1 MNLGDKLPIKA
12 FENATFFEDNELLNE
27 IRKKPTKTNTPT
39 VNINIQS
46 IQPVAPPAPVIQ
58 PVPVPVV
65 QPVVPVVQPVVPLVQ
80 PVVQPVVPVVQPVV
94 QVVQPV
100 VPVVQPVVQP
110 IAIEQQPPPLHTV
123 TRPTSEPPCCP
134 FSCCC
139 F

>member
-12 FENATFFEDNELLNE
+12 FENVTFFENNELLNE

-80 PVVQPVVPVVQPVV
+80 PVVPLVQ
-94 QVVQPV
+94 
-100 VPVVQPVVQP
+100 PVVQPVVQP

>member
-12 FENATFFEDNELLNE
+12 FENVTCFEDNELLNE

-65 QPVVPVVQPVVPLVQ
+65 QPVVPVVQPVVP
-80 PVVQPVVPVVQPVV
+80 VVQP
-94 QVVQPV
+94 VVQPV

>member
-12 FENATFFEDNELLNE
+12 FENVTFFENNELLNE

-65 QPVVPVVQPVVPLVQ
+65 QPVVPVVQPVVP
-80 PVVQPVVPVVQPVV
+80 VVQPVVPVVQPVV
-94 QVVQPV
+94 PV
-100 VPVVQPVVQP
+100 V
-110 IAIEQQPPPLHTV
+110 ETPPPLHTV

>member
-12 FENATFFEDNELLNE
+12 FENVTFFENNELLNE

-65 QPVVPVVQPVVPLVQ
+65 QPVVPVVQPVVP
-80 PVVQPVVPVVQPVV
+80 VVQPVVPL
-94 QVVQPV
+94 VQPV
-100 VPVVQPVVQP
+100 VPLVQPVVPVVQP

>member
-1 MNLGDKLPIKA
+1 MNLGDKLPVKA
-12 FENATFFEDNELLNE
+12 FENVTFFENNELLNE

-65 QPVVPVVQPVVPLVQ
+65 QP
-80 PVVQPVVPVVQPVV
+80 
-94 QVVQPV
+94 
-100 VPVVQPVVQP
+100 

>member
-12 FENATFFEDNELLNE
+12 FENVNFFENNELLNE

-65 QPVVPVVQPVVPLVQ
+65 QPVVPVVQPVVP
-80 PVVQPVVPVVQPVV
+80 VVQPVVPLVQPVV
-94 QVVQPV
+94 PLVQPV

>member
-12 FENATFFEDNELLNE
+12 FENVNFFENNELLNE

-65 QPVVPVVQPVVPLVQ
+65 QPVVPVVQPVVP
-80 PVVQPVVPVVQPVV
+80 VVQPVVPL
-94 QVVQPV
+94 VQPV

>member
-1 MNLGDKLPIKA
+1 MNLGDKLPVKA
-12 FENATFFEDNELLNE
+12 FENVTFFENNELLNE
-27 IRKKPTKTNTPT
+27 IRKQPTKTNTPT

-65 QPVVPVVQPVVPLVQ
+65 QPVVPVVQPVVP
-80 PVVQPVVPVVQPVV
+80 VVQPVVPL
-94 QVVQPV
+94 VQPV
-100 VPVVQPVVQP
+100 VPLVQPVVPVVQP

-134 FSCCC
+134 FACCC

>member
-12 FENATFFEDNELLNE
+12 FENVTFFKDNELLNE

-65 QPVVPVVQPVVPLVQ
+65 QP
-80 PVVQPVVPVVQPVV
+80 
-94 QVVQPV
+94 
-100 VPVVQPVVQP
+100 

-134 FSCCC
+134 FACCC

>member
-12 FENATFFEDNELLNE
+12 FENVTFFKDNELLNE

-65 QPVVPVVQPVVPLVQ
+65 QPVVPVVQPVVP
-80 PVVQPVVPVVQPVV
+80 
-94 QVVQPV
+94 
-100 VPVVQPVVQP
+100 VVQPVVQP

>member
-12 FENATFFEDNELLNE
+12 FENVNFFEDNELLNE

-65 QPVVPVVQPVVPLVQ
+65 QPVVPVVQPVVP
-80 PVVQPVVPVVQPVV
+80 VVQPVVPLVQPVV
-94 QVVQPV
+94 PLVQPV

-134 FSCCC
+134 FACCC

>member
-12 FENATFFEDNELLNE
+12 FENVTFFKDNELLNE

-65 QPVVPVVQPVVPLVQ
+65 QP
-80 PVVQPVVPVVQPVV
+80 
-94 QVVQPV
+94 
-100 VPVVQPVVQP
+100 

>member
-12 FENATFFEDNELLNE
+12 FENVTFFKDNELLNE
-27 IRKKPTKTNTPT
+27 IRKKPTETNTPT

-65 QPVVPVVQPVVPLVQ
+65 QPVVPVVQPVVP
-80 PVVQPVVPVVQPVV
+80 VVQPVVPLVQPVV
-94 QVVQPV
+94 PLVQPV